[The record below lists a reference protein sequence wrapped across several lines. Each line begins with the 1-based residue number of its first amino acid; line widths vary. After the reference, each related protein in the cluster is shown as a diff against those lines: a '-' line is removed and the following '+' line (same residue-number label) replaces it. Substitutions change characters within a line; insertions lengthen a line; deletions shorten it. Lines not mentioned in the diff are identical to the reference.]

1 MSKDYPSDW
10 DSRRK
15 EVYQRDNFTCQNCG
29 RKGGQHGDYELHA
42 HHIVPKSKGGTHRKS
57 NLKTLCKQCH
67 NAIHGNKPAP
77 TRSGYNDSYDDTDN
91 ITLTEVINEY
101 TTEFGAKYPLTLGFM
116 LLLSQSLFFY
126 IIVDILLLLMIGID
140 STVWEITPL
149 NVGLFST
156 FVLLISYIWVS
167 ETRRKNDIRSM
178 EDIRDQLKED
188 FDEM

>member
-1 MSKDYPSDW
+1 
-10 DSRRK
+10 
-15 EVYQRDNFTCQNCG
+15 
-29 RKGGQHGDYELHA
+29 
-42 HHIVPKSKGGTHRKS
+42 
-57 NLKTLCKQCH
+57 
-67 NAIHGNKPAP
+67 
-77 TRSGYNDSYDDTDN
+77 
-91 ITLTEVINEY
+91 
-101 TTEFGAKYPLTLGFM
+101 
-116 LLLSQSLFFY
+116 
-126 IIVDILLLLMIGID
+126 MIGID

>member
-1 MSKDYPSDW
+1 MSREYPSDW
-10 DSRRK
+10 NSRRK
-15 EVYQRDNFTCQNCG
+15 AVYQRDNFTCQNCG
-29 RKGGQHGDYELHA
+29 RRGGPHGNYELHA

-77 TRSGYNDSYDDTDN
+77 TRSSYNDSYDDTDN

-126 IIVDILLLLMIGID
+126 IIVNILLLLMIGID